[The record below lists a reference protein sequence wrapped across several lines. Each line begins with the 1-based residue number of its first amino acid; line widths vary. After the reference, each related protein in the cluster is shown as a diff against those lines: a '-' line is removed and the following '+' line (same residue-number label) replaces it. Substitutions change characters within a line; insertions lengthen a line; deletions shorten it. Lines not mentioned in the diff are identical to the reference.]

1 MAASPADTAP
11 HPHPHPRPHP
21 RLRRWLTGI
30 AVLLALLAL
39 YAVALRWL
47 TVQIGDDVQNTLREV
62 PVLDDHTP
70 RTD

>member
-1 MAASPADTAP
+1 MAASPADTN
-11 HPHPHPRPHP
+11 PHPRP
-21 RLRRWLTGI
+21 RQRRWLTGI
-30 AVLLALLAL
+30 AILLALLAL